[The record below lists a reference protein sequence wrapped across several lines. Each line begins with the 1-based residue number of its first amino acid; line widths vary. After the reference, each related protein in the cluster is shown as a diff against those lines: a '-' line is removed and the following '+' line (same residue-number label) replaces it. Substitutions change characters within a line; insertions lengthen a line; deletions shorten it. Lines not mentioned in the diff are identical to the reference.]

1 MHHRRIQYRKATPY
15 FEGIWPQCAETR
27 GVYPHRSRQ
36 GQENGNGV
44 YPDRT
49 DQTAHP
55 TIKDQ
60 PENPQRV
67 WDDLYIIADFNLD
80 INAPIPVPERDILFK
95 KPDRVDYPQS
105 QVRFKHYGKNIEKLV
120 KEALKKE
127 DPQER
132 QDAIIYLG
140 KLMKTF
146 YGNWN
151 KETLDDS
158 VILKDIQ
165 EMSGGALDM
174 TIEKVREDN
183 LFEKLYKERKKT
195 KPQQGS
201 SGQHQRHIRG
211 RQWRTSPVQQR
222 RPQTRWRWRKFPSQT
237 GWMIRGTRDKVR
249 GTRGERKKRGRKG
262 KVAKK

>member
-1 MHHRRIQYRKATPY
+1 MEADYNTQRPHIILKEYGRNIQKLVEYIRNNPSK
-15 FEGIWPQCAETR
+15 EK
-27 GVYPHRSRQ
+27 
-36 GQENGNGV
+36 
-44 YPDRT
+44 RT
-49 DQTAHP
+49 ELAYTLIELIKQLTP

-80 INAPIPVPERDILFK
+80 INSPFEVPSREILFK
-95 KPDRVDYPQS
+95 KPERVEYPQS

-127 DPQER
+127 DEQER
-132 QDAIIYLG
+132 EDAIIYLG

-165 EMSGGALDM
+165 DMSGGALKM

-183 LFEKLYKERKKT
+183 LFEKLYKERKKSNV
-195 KPQQGS
+195 KAAED
-201 SGQHQRHIRG
+201 RG
-211 RQWRTSPVQQR
+211 
-222 RPQTRWRWRKFPSQT
+222 
-237 GWMIRGTRDKVR
+237 
-249 GTRGERKKRGRKG
+249 RGERSGGGQHRHGGGGGGHKHFNKGGHKGNNFKRRRDQ
-262 KVAKK
+262 

>member
-1 MHHRRIQYRKATPY
+1 MTIGEYNTER
-15 FEGIWPQCAETR
+15 
-27 GVYPHRSRQ
+27 PHLILKEYGRNVQ
-36 GQENGNGV
+36 KLVE
-44 YPDRT
+44 YIRT
-49 DQTAHP
+49 IADKDKRTELAYTLIELIKQLTP

-80 INAPIPVPERDILFK
+80 IHSPYPVPERDILFK
-95 KPDRVDYPQS
+95 KPDKVDYPQS
-105 QVRFKHYGKNIEKLV
+105 TIRFKHYGKNIEKLV

-183 LFEKLYKERKKT
+183 LFEKLYKERKKS
-195 KPQQGS
+195 KPQQG
-201 SGQHQRHIRG
+201 GQHSRHQGGNGHRPFNKG
-211 RQWRTSPVQQR
+211 GHKGGGNFR
-222 RPQTRWRWRKFPSQT
+222 RR
-237 GWMIRGTRDKVR
+237 RDQ
-249 GTRGERKKRGRKG
+249 
-262 KVAKK
+262 

>member
-1 MHHRRIQYRKATPY
+1 MI
-15 FEGIWPQCAETR
+15 
-27 GVYPHRSRQ
+27 
-36 GQENGNGV
+36 
-44 YPDRT
+44 PDYNSQRPLIILKEYGRNVQKLVEYIRNNPSKEKRT
-49 DQTAHP
+49 ELAYTLIELIKQLTP

-80 INAPIPVPERDILFK
+80 INSPYPMPAREILFK
-95 KPDRVDYPQS
+95 KPDKVDYPQS

-132 QDAIIYLG
+132 EDAIIYLG

-151 KETLDDS
+151 KETIDDS

-165 EMSGGALDM
+165 DMSGGALKM

-183 LFEKLYKERKKT
+183 LFEKLYKERKKA
-195 KPQQGS
+195 KPQGN
-201 SGQHQRHIRG
+201 
-211 RQWRTSPVQQR
+211 
-222 RPQTRWRWRKFPSQT
+222 
-237 GWMIRGTRDKVR
+237 D
-249 GTRGERKKRGRKG
+249 RGERGQRHQGGGGGGHRPFNKG
-262 KVAKK
+262 GGHKGGGSNFRRRRDQ

>member
-1 MHHRRIQYRKATPY
+1 MEADYNTQR
-15 FEGIWPQCAETR
+15 
-27 GVYPHRSRQ
+27 PHIILKEYGRNVQKLVEYIRNNPSK
-36 GQENGNGV
+36 EK
-44 YPDRT
+44 RT
-49 DQTAHP
+49 ELAYTLIELIKQLTP

-80 INAPIPVPERDILFK
+80 INSPFEVPSREILFK
-95 KPDRVDYPQS
+95 KPDKVDYPQS

-127 DPQER
+127 DEQER
-132 QDAIIYLG
+132 EDAIIYLG

-165 EMSGGALDM
+165 DMSGGALKM

-195 KPQQGS
+195 TAKAAEDRGRGDRNERGG
-201 SGQHQRHIRG
+201 GQHRHG
-211 RQWRTSPVQQR
+211 GGGSGHKHFGKGGHKGNNFKR
-222 RPQTRWRWRKFPSQT
+222 R
-237 GWMIRGTRDKVR
+237 RDQ
-249 GTRGERKKRGRKG
+249 
-262 KVAKK
+262 